1 MVDGVRISPLFE
13 YTHSQDD
20 GEHIDV
26 DIAIRGAA
34 NKVVTIR
41 KMLEERLAGSGEDP
55 VAFHAAI
62 VERSNL
68 ILRVQQLLQDGGFGD
83 SSEEDVDEAAA
94 PEGES
99 SNRRKVTPAAKSQS
113 SDAPPAAPVQQPLA
127 PQARAFMAEKGLDAW
142 ETRDTTVIL
151 ECCTEAYNRRLH

>member
-1 MVDGVRISPLFE
+1 M
-13 YTHSQDD
+13 
-20 GEHIDV
+20 
-26 DIAIRGAA
+26 
-34 NKVVTIR
+34 TIR

-55 VAFHAAI
+55 EAFHAAI

-99 SNRRKVTPAAKSQS
+99 SIRRKKDNAAKSQS

-127 PQARAFMAEKGLDAW
+127 PQARAYMAEKGFEDFVG
-142 ETRDTTVIL
+142 EGTTVIV
-151 ECCTEAYNRRLH
+151 ECCTDASERRLH